1 MSKAIQIEQGT
12 DLWKAWRRG
21 GIGGSDAPVVEGLSP
36 YKTIRQLYFDKKGKE
51 VASDGDSSEFIFQR
65 GHQVEGLIRKQFQE
79 LMRVEMAPICFEHDK
94 YEYIRASLDGFDSKL
109 GVLEAK
115 LVGQAVLKKALEGE
129 IPDHH
134 MSQMQHQ
141 LFVSGADVG
150 QYFCHDGKKNGALVV
165 VRSNKAYIEKLVE
178 KEHAFW
184 EVVKLGE
191 PPALSDRDYLEPED
205 QTLLRKLR
213 DAKELAENAAAEY
226 ESLKELCVN
235 TFGGHPKI
243 AGAGVKLIRAS
254 REGSVSWMKIP
265 EILKVKESLQ
275 EDYVD
280 KFRGKASEYWTIRI
294 DGK

>member
-1 MSKAIQIEQGT
+1 MAKIIELEQGT
-12 DLWKAWRRG
+12 DGWKEWRRG
-21 GIGGSDAPVVEGLSP
+21 GVGGSDAPAIEGISP
-36 YKTIRQLYFDKKGKE
+36 YRTMRQVYFEKKGRE
-51 VASDGDSSEFIFQR
+51 VAADESNEFIFKR
-65 GHQVEGLIRKQFQE
+65 GHQVEDLIRKQFQD
-79 LMRVEMAPICFEHDK
+79 LMKVEMAPVCFEHEK
-94 YEYIRASLDGFDSKL
+94 HPHIRASLDGFDSRL

-115 LVGQAVLKKALEGE
+115 LVGQAVLKKALDGE

-165 VRSNKAYIEKLVE
+165 VRASKSHIEELLQ

-184 EVVKLGE
+184 ELVKAGE
-191 PPALSDRDYLEPED
+191 PPPLSERDYLEPD
-205 QTLLRKLR
+205 DMTLLIRLKE
-213 DAKELAENAAAEY
+213 AKELAENAAAEY
-226 ESLKELCVN
+226 DSLKELVVN

-243 AGAGVKLIRAS
+243 AGAGMKLFRVS

-265 EILKVKESLQ
+265 EILKVKESLS
-275 EDYVD
+275 EEYVE
-280 KFRGKASEYWTIRI
+280 KFRGKASESWTIRI